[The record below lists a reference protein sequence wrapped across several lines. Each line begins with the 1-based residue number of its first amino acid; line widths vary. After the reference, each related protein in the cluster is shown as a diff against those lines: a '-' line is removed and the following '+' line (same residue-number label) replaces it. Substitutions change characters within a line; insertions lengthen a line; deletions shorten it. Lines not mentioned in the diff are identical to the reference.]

1 MYDFMALMPEAILL
15 FTIVVMLTVALLR
28 SKNTPKTF
36 YTLAKYGVLAAL
48 VAEIALYNHTLWL
61 GHYVNNPQITVFKVV
76 IYLLLLGN
84 MHISLKW
91 FLGEDKSSFG
101 FYVLLILSL
110 LSLVTAMS
118 AVNLYLWWGCLQ
130 VSMLLHYVL
139 LRDGCDADEQKA
151 EMKCLGLV
159 AVIYGVA
166 GTCGVFGLSRLS
178 GGAEFAQILA
188 FLSQTELNVEI
199 YVACALILVG
209 LLFVMGMPP
218 FHFWMSGA
226 AAAAILPA
234 SGYVSVVPLF
244 AYYAC
249 LLNLLESVFSPI
261 YMVLKPVLLIFALM
275 AVVLGAVAANNENN
289 LRKLFVYSR
298 IFVMGIVLAVILNL
312 SEEAEFAGFV
322 FLLVSLLAMAG
333 VYTIFYA
340 FKSKG
345 EYLSEMPDVAG
356 IAESKPYVAAAML
369 IFMTSMLGFPPLLGF
384 LGAVIALNQLVV
396 IHQYMVVMVIMFGV
410 LMMAS
415 AYLRVLKTMYFDDK
429 HKSFD
434 RVDKGIYQILLVDI
448 VLIAVL
454 MINPKILLG
463 LIELMLK

>member
-1 MYDFMALMPEAILL
+1 MYDLMALIPEAILL
-15 FTIVVMLTVALLR
+15 LTIVVMLLVEWLR
-28 SKNTPKTF
+28 DKNTPKTF
-36 YTLAKYGVLAAL
+36 YTLAKFGVLAAL
-48 VAEIALYNHTLWL
+48 VAEIVLYNHTLWL
-61 GHYVNNPQITVFKVV
+61 GHYINNPQITIFKVV

-91 FLGEDKSSFG
+91 FLAGDKSSVG
-101 FYVLLILSL
+101 FYSLVILSL
-110 LSLVTAMS
+110 LSLVATMS
-118 AVNLYLWWGCLQ
+118 AVNLYLWWACLQ
-130 VSMLLHYVL
+130 LGMCLHYIL
-139 LRDGCDADEQKA
+139 LRDSCDEDDIKA
-151 EMKCLGLV
+151 EFRCLGLV
-159 AVIYGVA
+159 ALIYGVA
-166 GTCGVFGLSRLS
+166 GTCGILGLAHLS
-178 GGAEFAQILA
+178 GGAEFSQIRL
-188 FLSQTELNVEI
+188 FLTQTELSIEV
-199 YVACALILVG
+199 YVACALVLVSF
-209 LLFVMGMPP
+209 LFVMGMPP
-218 FHFWMSGA
+218 FHFWMPGA
-226 AAAAILPA
+226 ASAATLPA

-249 LLNLLESVFSPI
+249 LLNLLDNVLNPI
-261 YMVLKPVLLIFALM
+261 YGVLKPVLLVFALM
-275 AVVLGAVAANNENN
+275 AVILGAVAANSENN

-312 SEEAEFAGFV
+312 SSEAEFAGFV

-345 EYLSEMPDVAG
+345 EYLSDLRDVAG
-356 IAESKPYVAAAML
+356 VAKSKPYVASAML

-384 LGAVIALNQLVV
+384 LGMVIALNQMVAM
-396 IHQYMVVMVIMFGV
+396 HQYMVIMFIMFGV

-454 MINPKILLG
+454 MINPKILLS